1 MNVKY
6 KRMDEKIRIK
16 ETSQINVENGFIIN
30 GFPSTGLTSAIAT
43 ELIINTSNFQ
53 LAATI
58 DSDYFPPISIIKN
71 GAPNYP
77 TRIFVNNN
85 LKAAIFSSYIVLDAS
100 LHRNIARMMLNW
112 ANEKKCSTIIS
123 SITIRSDSQEIMGV
137 ASTGN
142 ARGKLVDSGIKIVE
156 NAAIPGIPGVLLNE
170 GMLNAQNVIV
180 LLVGSKSDAP
190 DLRASYSLCNG
201 LSKLIP
207 GISCN
212 LSVLEKQA
220 KQIEE
225 EMKQVDTE
233 SRDLSDSMYR

>member
-1 MNVKY
+1 MN
-6 KRMDEKIRIK
+6 EEIRIK

-123 SITIRSDSQEIMGV
+123 SVTIRSDSQEIMGV

-233 SRDLSDSMYR
+233 SRDLKDSMYR

>member
-1 MNVKY
+1 MN
-6 KRMDEKIRIK
+6 EEIRIK

-142 ARGKLVDSGIKIVE
+142 ARGKLVDSGIKIAE
-156 NAAIPGIPGVLLNE
+156 NAASPGIPGVLLNE

-180 LLVGSKSDAP
+180 LLVGSKSDTP

-233 SRDLSDSMYR
+233 SRDLKDSMYR

>member
-1 MNVKY
+1 
-6 KRMDEKIRIK
+6 MDEEIRIN

-30 GFPSTGLTSAIAT
+30 GFPAMGLTSAIAT

-142 ARGKLVDSGIKIVE
+142 ARGKLVDSGIKIAE

-180 LLVGSKSDAP
+180 LLVGSKSDTP

-233 SRDLSDSMYR
+233 SRDLKDSMYR

>member
-1 MNVKY
+1 MNQ
-6 KRMDEKIRIK
+6 EIRIK
-16 ETSQINVENGFIIN
+16 ETSSINVENGFIIN

-85 LKAAIFSSYIVLDAS
+85 LKTAIFSSYVALDVS
-100 LHRNIARMMLNW
+100 LHRNLAKMMLNW
-112 ANEKKCSTIIS
+112 ASEKKCSTIIS
-123 SITIRSDSQEIMGV
+123 SVTVRSDSQEIMGV
-137 ASTGN
+137 ASTGS
-142 ARGKLVDSGIKIVE
+142 ARGMLVDSGIKIAE
-156 NAAIPGIPGVLLNE
+156 SAAIPGIPGVLLNE
-170 GMLNAQNVIV
+170 GMTNAQNVIV
-180 LLVGSKSDAP
+180 LLVGSETTAP
-190 DLRASYSLCNG
+190 DLRSTYNLCDG
-201 LSKLIP
+201 LSKIIP

-212 LSVLEKQA
+212 LSLLEKQA

-225 EMKQVDTE
+225 EMRQVETE
-233 SRDLSDSMYR
+233 SRDLGSTMYR

>member
-1 MNVKY
+1 MN
-6 KRMDEKIRIK
+6 EEIRIK

-30 GFPSTGLTSAIAT
+30 GFPSTGLTGSIAT

-58 DSDYFPPISIIKN
+58 DSDFFPPISIIKN
-71 GAPNYP
+71 GAPNFP
-77 TRIFVNNN
+77 TRIFVNND

-100 LHRNIARMMLNW
+100 LHRNVARMMLNW

-123 SITIRSDSQEIMGV
+123 SVTIRSDSQEIMGI

-156 NAAIPGIPGVLLNE
+156 NAAIPGIPAVLLNE
-170 GMLNAQNVIV
+170 GMVNAQNVIV
-180 LLVGSKSDAP
+180 LLVGSKSNTP
-190 DLRASYSLCNG
+190 DLRAAYSLCDG
-201 LSKLIP
+201 LSRLVP

-212 LSVLEKQA
+212 HSLLEKQA

-233 SRDLSDSMYR
+233 SRGLSDSMYR

>member
-1 MNVKY
+1 MNP
-6 KRMDEKIRIK
+6 EIRIK
-16 ETSQINVENGFIIN
+16 ETSSINIENGFIIN
-30 GFPSTGLTSAIAT
+30 GFPSTGLTSSIST

-58 DSDYFPPISIIKN
+58 DSDNFPPISIIKN

-77 TRIFVNNN
+77 TRIFVNND
-85 LKAAIFSSYIVLDAS
+85 LKTAIFSSYIVLDVS

-112 ANEKKCSTIIS
+112 ASEKKCSTIIS
-123 SITIRSDSQEIMGV
+123 SVSIRSDSQEIMGV
-137 ASTGN
+137 ASTGD

-170 GMLNAQNVIV
+170 GMVNAQNVIV
-180 LLVGSKSDAP
+180 LLVGCKSDTP
-190 DLRASYSLCNG
+190 DLRAAYSLCDG
-201 LSKLIP
+201 LSKLVP

-212 LSVLEKQA
+212 LSLLEKQA

-233 SRDLSDSMYR
+233 SRDLSDSIYR

>member
-1 MNVKY
+1 MNQ
-6 KRMDEKIRIK
+6 EISIK
-16 ETSQINVENGFIIN
+16 ETSPINVENGFIIN
-30 GFPSTGLTSAIAT
+30 GFPSTGLSSAIAT
-43 ELIINTSNFQ
+43 ELIINTSSFQ
-53 LAATI
+53 LAGII

-77 TRIFVNNN
+77 TRIFVNND
-85 LKAAIFSSYIVLDAS
+85 LRAAIFSSYIVLDAS
-100 LHRNIARMMLNW
+100 LHRNVARVMLNW

-123 SITIRSDSQEIMGV
+123 NITVRSDSQEIMGV

-170 GMLNAQNVIV
+170 GMVNAQNVIV
-180 LLVGSKSDAP
+180 LLVGSKSDTP
-190 DLRASYSLCNG
+190 DLRAAYSLCDG
-201 LSKLIP
+201 LSRLVP

-212 LSVLEKQA
+212 LSLLEKQA

-225 EMKQVDTE
+225 EMKQVETE

>member
-1 MNVKY
+1 MNQ
-6 KRMDEKIRIK
+6 EIRIK
-16 ETSQINVENGFIIN
+16 ETSSINVENGFIIN

-53 LAATI
+53 MAATI

-85 LKAAIFSSYIVLDAS
+85 LKAAIFSSYIVLDVS

-112 ANEKKCSTIIS
+112 ASEKKCSTIIS
-123 SITIRSDSQEIMGV
+123 SVSIRSNSQEIMGV
-137 ASTGN
+137 ASTGY
-142 ARGKLVDSGIKIVE
+142 ARGKLIDSGIKIVE

-170 GMLNAQNVIV
+170 GMMNAQNVIV
-180 LLVGSKSDAP
+180 LLIGCKSDTP
-190 DLRASYSLCNG
+190 DLRATYSLCDG
-201 LSKLIP
+201 LSKIVP

-212 LSVLEKQA
+212 LSLLEKQA

-225 EMKQVDTE
+225 EMKQVETE
-233 SRDLSDSMYR
+233 SKDLSDSMYR

>member
-1 MNVKY
+1 
-6 KRMDEKIRIK
+6 MDEEIRIR

-137 ASTGN
+137 ASTGS
-142 ARGKLVDSGIKIVE
+142 ARGMLVDSGIKIAE
-156 NAAIPGIPGVLLNE
+156 SAAIPGIPGVLLNE
-170 GMLNAQNVIV
+170 GMANAQNVIV
-180 LLVGSKSDAP
+180 LLVGSKSDTP

-220 KQIEE
+220 KQIEQ

-233 SRDLSDSMYR
+233 SRDLKDSMYR